1 MIKIQQVDLELFG
14 RFCKDFGS
22 SVRYK
27 TEGCSEEQLNLMLPP
42 TENFED
48 ILVNVKYLNHICM
61 NWKHV
66 KSLVVDFS
74 IADDLKEE
82 EITFSCLSM
91 LIRLTELTTKG
102 SEDYFK
108 KLLLCKSFLHDII
121 LNSKQISK
129 LSFRSIDIE
138 GKSSDSVRKLIRNAN
153 HVKKWS
159 MVNVNV
165 TDSGFFCLPK
175 NIRTLELF
183 FFFF

>member
-1 MIKIQQVDLELFG
+1 MIWNFLVDSAKILDPLWDIRLRDVLKSNSTWCCHLLWIL
-14 RFCKDFGS
+14 KIYWLMWNTWII
-22 SVRYK
+22 SVWI
-27 TEGCSEEQLNLMLPP
+27 GN
-42 TENFED
+42 
-48 ILVNVKYLNHICM
+48 
-61 NWKHV
+61 V

-165 TDSGFFCLPK
+165 TDSGFFCLTK

-183 FFFF
+183 LFVCFF